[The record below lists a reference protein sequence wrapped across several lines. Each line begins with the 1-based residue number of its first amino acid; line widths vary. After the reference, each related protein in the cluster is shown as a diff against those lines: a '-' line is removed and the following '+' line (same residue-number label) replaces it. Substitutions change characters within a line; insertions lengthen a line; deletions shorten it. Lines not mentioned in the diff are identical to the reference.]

1 MLHASI
7 LKPQRHE
14 ELATTQGHMVIL
26 KVGSLI
32 ERNLVI
38 LAVEQVAEVGTH
50 RPARMEVVAQ
60 SGRSGNWFTE

>member
-1 MLHASI
+1 
-7 LKPQRHE
+7 
-14 ELATTQGHMVIL
+14 MVIL

-60 SGRSGNWFTE
+60 SGIQKLLTE